1 MIFTRTAIA
10 AALVVGCVD
19 SGSAQD
25 SSGQN
30 DANNPLTPKVTL
42 NVQDYYT
49 PSTIGSPGTRPNQFL
64 LRGLIPSD
72 LFGAPQLMRFTL
84 PIESVSSPQ
93 IGSDEGFGDLT
104 LMDVFIVPGKEV
116 SFGFGPILVA
126 PTASSDLLG
135 AGKWQAGAAAVIMV
149 PKSWGIFGGLLTY
162 QQSFAGDRDRADVES
177 LTFEPLVT
185 VNLPQ
190 GFYVR
195 SSATWSFD
203 LENDTFVIPVGLGI
217 GKVWHLSKAA
227 TLNTY
232 VEPQYSVFHQ
242 GTGIPRWQ
250 IFAGVNL
257 QLALGK

>member
-49 PSTIGSPGTRPNQFL
+49 PSSIGSPGTRPNQFL

-104 LMDVFIVPGKEV
+104 LMDVFIVPGQEV

-126 PTASSDLLG
+126 PTAEVIFLG
-135 AGKWQAGAAAVIMV
+135 LANGRLG
-149 PKSWGIFGGLLTY
+149 P
-162 QQSFAGDRDRADVES
+162 
-177 LTFEPLVT
+177 
-185 VNLPQ
+185 PQ
-190 GFYVR
+190 
-195 SSATWSFD
+195 
-203 LENDTFVIPVGLGI
+203 
-217 GKVWHLSKAA
+217 
-227 TLNTY
+227 
-232 VEPQYSVFHQ
+232 
-242 GTGIPRWQ
+242 
-250 IFAGVNL
+250 
-257 QLALGK
+257 